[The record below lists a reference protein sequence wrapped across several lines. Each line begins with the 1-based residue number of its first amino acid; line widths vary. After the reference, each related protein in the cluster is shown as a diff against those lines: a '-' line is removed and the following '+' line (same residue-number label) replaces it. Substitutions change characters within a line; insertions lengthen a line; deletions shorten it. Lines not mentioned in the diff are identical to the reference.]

1 MKKRVKTHL
10 KRACYSAL
18 AIVMCLSLSAV
29 AHANFCGLT
38 EDIKTEYYAEYLKI
52 AAEVSKEMEQYIS
65 VIPKEEIEDEDWL
78 TPKEFRSVL
87 EAVSSWR
94 IVCNETEPQLH
105 GANGKTKTA
114 SILIDNRTYKVSVT
128 GSFITQ
134 YKEQYHAQR
143 FCGIECITSKA
154 ASNGTWTQ
162 TGYDYNLVELGRT
175 YQITVSG
182 TFEIA
187 AARFENKLAY
197 VEFYC
202 DAKGR
207 VS

>member
-1 MKKRVKTHL
+1 MKRRIRAYLKRV
-10 KRACYSAL
+10 CFVAL
-18 AIVMCLSLSAV
+18 AVTMCLSLSVVSYASSS
-29 AHANFCGLT
+29 GIT
-38 EDIKTEYYAEYLKI
+38 EDIKAEYYAEYLEI
-52 AAEVSKEMEQYIS
+52 AAEVSEEMDQYIS
-65 VIPKEEIEDEDWL
+65 VIPLEEIEDEDWL
-78 TPKEFRSVL
+78 TPEEFRNVL

-94 IVCNETEPQLH
+94 IVCNEAEPQTRST
-105 GANGKTKTA
+105 NGKTKTA
-114 SILIDNRTYKVSVT
+114 SISIDNRTYKVSVT

-154 ASNGTWTQ
+154 AGDGKWTQ

-187 AARFENKLAY
+187 AAKFENKLAY

-202 DAKGR
+202 DAKGG